1 MPKILKLFLTFILFY
16 FIQSLNAKNN
26 NNQPLTNAP
35 TPPTRNTT
43 DVISIF
49 SDAYNNID
57 GANYNPDWN
66 QSGFESASSTY
77 QPEGS
82 GN

>member
-1 MPKILKLFLTFILFY
+1 MPKIMRVPFTFILFY
-16 FIQSLNAKNN
+16 FIQPLNANN
-26 NNQPLTNAP
+26 SNNQPLTNAP
-35 TPPTRNTT
+35 TPPIRKTT

-49 SDAYNNID
+49 SDAYNNLE

-66 QSGFESASSTY
+66 QSGFESANSTY

-82 GN
+82 GL